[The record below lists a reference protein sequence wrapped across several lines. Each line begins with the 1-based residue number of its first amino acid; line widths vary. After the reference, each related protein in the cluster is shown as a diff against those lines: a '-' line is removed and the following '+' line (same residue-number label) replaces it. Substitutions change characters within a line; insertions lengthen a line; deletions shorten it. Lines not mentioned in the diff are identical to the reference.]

1 MTAQQQYQND
11 YYVAMVMAASNYGDY
26 QQMPH
31 HHHHHHP
38 RHPMLNHAA
47 LSQQQDGSQ
56 YYGGS
61 VPTPMS
67 TGSGRYSPYMQS
79 PTMVSPTMPPT
90 TQPALSTVSAPNIQP
105 APGKR
110 YTHNPYASSEP
121 STPRDSLHSSHNSSF
136 NNSSDSFT
144 TGGLPPQQVSYTGQQ
159 QTYGAP
165 VYAEGA
171 YGDAVAYPV
180 LNNLTEQFLAII
192 GSIVPTACSMRGRH
206 LLVSIMRL
214 QHLDKI
220 QMIFDEIVP
229 HVSTVVV
236 DPQGC
241 HVVRTLVEFLTPE
254 QLVMFVSYLTPAVV
268 VELAINSQHTRR
280 VLQTL
285 FERHKSEALDPVVF
299 AICTDAVR
307 LAMTQQGCIA
317 IMRIIENSL
326 PDQRQQL
333 VQTLIPELPA
343 LTMDPYGNYVVQC
356 ILQNFEAGSCSAIMC
371 AAFAGHWVTLSCNKF
386 ASNVMEKVVRIIV
399 GPSRHA
405 LVEELVLNG
414 QNLQC
419 LMQDGFGNFVLQAV
433 IDSSIDPAEYRMIFD
448 TVRPLLHTS
457 PYGHKIDGKLK
468 MKRFMR
474 NGSAAPQLPQSVD
487 GYSSGNSGNGN

>member
-1 MTAQQQYQND
+1 MAAHYQND
-11 YYVAMVMAASNYGDY
+11 YYAAMVMAASNYGAD
-26 QQMPH
+26 PR
-31 HHHHHHP
+31 HHHP
-38 RHPMLNHAA
+38 HMPMLSHAA
-47 LSQQQDGSQ
+47 VSQQDGST
-56 YYGGS
+56 YFTG

-67 TGSGRYSPYMQS
+67 SGSGSRYSPYHMPSPVLSPHMQA
-79 PTMVSPTMPPT
+79 PG
-90 TQPALSTVSAPNIQP
+90 LSTVTAPNIQQQS
-105 APGKR
+105 GKR

-136 NNSSDSFT
+136 NTSSDSFSAAV
-144 TGGLPPQQVSYTGQQ
+144 PQTSYTGQQ

-165 VYAEGA
+165 VYAEGT
-171 YGDAVAYPV
+171 YGDSVAYPV
-180 LNNLTEQFLAII
+180 VNNLTEQFLSTI
-192 GSIVPTACSMRGRH
+192 GSIVPAACTMRGRH

-220 QMIFDEIVP
+220 DLIFQEIAP
-229 HVSTVVV
+229 HVSTVVL

-241 HVVRTLVEFLTPE
+241 HVVRTLVEFLTPD
-254 QLVMFVSYLTPAVV
+254 QVAIFVSYLTPAVV

-285 FERHKSEALDPVVF
+285 FERHKSEALNPVVF

-317 IMRIIENSL
+317 IMRIIEHSL
-326 PDQRQQL
+326 PDQRQHL

-356 ILQNFEAGSCSAIMC
+356 ILQNFEASSCSAIMC
-371 AAFAGHWVTLSCNKF
+371 TAFAGHWVNLSCNKF

-399 GPSRHA
+399 GPSRTT
-405 LVEELVLNG
+405 LVEELVLNT

-433 IDSSIDPAEYRMIFD
+433 IESSIDPAEYRSMVDCI
-448 TVRPLLHTS
+448 RPLLHTS

-468 MKRFMR
+468 LKRFMR
-474 NGSAAPQLPQSVD
+474 NGNVVPQLPPTVD
-487 GYSSGNSGNGN
+487 GYSSGNSAN